1 MDEKI
6 IVTMTTWKK
15 RISNIPAVLDSI
27 YAQTLPPDKVIINLA
42 FDECVPDDIQ
52 SYIEKHG
59 VEVFRVPDTKV
70 YKKLIPTLKRYP
82 NDLIIAIDD
91 DWIYPEGMIADFINV
106 HRQYPNN
113 PISGNHAV
121 NFGLQCH
128 CGCASLVKAKFYGTF
143 LDCID
148 SDLMQNCSSDD
159 IVYTYF
165 ACKAGFPY
173 IRTEGYYSVNMKP
186 YNNQDSYSSI
196 VVCKDGIG
204 ISFDYLVKRFGK
216 LPNTFSSFIS
226 DSFIADLLYD
236 IHKQDIKKSYNDG
249 KAEGLQIVYNT
260 LAYRAGKIIVWPFC
274 NLKSI
279 MEKLYK
285 K

>member
-173 IRTEGYYSVNMKP
+173 IRTEGYYFVNMKP
-186 YNNQDSYSSI
+186 YNNQDSYSI
-196 VVCKDGIG
+196 LTVKDNGIEN
-204 ISFDYLVKRFGK
+204 SFNYLIKRFGK
-216 LPNTFSSFIS
+216 LLNIFSLYVK
-226 DSFIADLLYD
+226 DNYIAELLYD
-236 IHKQDIKKSYNDG
+236 IQKKNMAKSFKEG
-249 KAEGLQIVYNT
+249 KEEGLQIVYDT
-260 LAYRAGKIIVWPFC
+260 LTYKIGRFMVIPFVY
-274 NLKSI
+274 I
-279 MEKLYK
+279 RHFVEKCLER
-285 K
+285 